1 MSAQFYTIENNE
13 VILSATKW
21 FDSRVLTTVDDKNKD
36 GIIGHLTDKYTE
48 IANETMVLKAE
59 YINSTDKLKMA
70 GKINRHRTYLATAKA
85 IGDFSKLFEE
95 LDTMETEISKVVET
109 NVAQRVAL
117 LSQTESIIADEAKD
131 WKGRT
136 EAIAEIAKKL
146 KDLPTV
152 PDIRVEE
159 IKQKFDKIRDEFF
172 IKKNS
177 FFEDQEKIFLDNL
190 DHKIE
195 LCEKAEALAA
205 STEWKKTTEAIAELN
220 EAWKKIGPV
229 PRHRNEELWARFN
242 HAKDIFFEKKKAH
255 YETVKTDQESNL
267 KIKLELC
274 EKAEA
279 IKDSRDWK
287 KTTDEYN
294 NLMTEWKKSG
304 RVSNEMNDEVWNRF
318 NAARNHF
325 FTAKESYYGSIKLNL
340 EDNFTRKSVI
350 VKRTEELATEAIV
363 DWEGATQEILE
374 MSEEWR
380 KIGRIAKEHGDE
392 LWERFLKAKKDFF
405 DRKDAEREKRRAE
418 GSKALDEKTRR
429 NRGFLRKLERELEL
443 ENEVLWDFSDRL
455 KNLMPSARSFEAQE
469 RYEAII
475 KDAEKKVNSLKAK
488 IKDVRANLEADEK
501 EFKFLTRPFKKKE
514 DKVAAEN
521 TDTNK
526 ENKPAS
532 KEDANVEI
540 ETKETANTNAE
551 VLSTADTNTENNT
564 DANSVNNELPQ
575 NEPATA
581 KQESSEIVTT
591 VQEPAVS
598 NNIDNEIAESLVSNT
613 ANNGVTTDNVEAL
626 SKEESAPSVDT
637 NGNTE
642 QPAS

>member
-1 MSAQFYTIENNE
+1 
-13 VILSATKW
+13 
-21 FDSRVLTTVDDKNKD
+21 
-36 GIIGHLTDKYTE
+36 
-48 IANETMVLKAE
+48 
-59 YINSTDKLKMA
+59 
-70 GKINRHRTYLATAKA
+70 
-85 IGDFSKLFEE
+85 
-95 LDTMETEISKVVET
+95 
-109 NVAQRVAL
+109 
-117 LSQTESIIADEAKD
+117 
-131 WKGRT
+131 
-136 EAIAEIAKKL
+136 
-146 KDLPTV
+146 
-152 PDIRVEE
+152 
-159 IKQKFDKIRDEFF
+159 
-172 IKKNS
+172 
-177 FFEDQEKIFLDNL
+177 
-190 DHKIE
+190 
-195 LCEKAEALAA
+195 
-205 STEWKKTTEAIAELN
+205 
-220 EAWKKIGPV
+220 
-229 PRHRNEELWARFN
+229 
-242 HAKDIFFEKKKAH
+242 
-255 YETVKTDQESNL
+255 
-267 KIKLELC
+267 
-274 EKAEA
+274 
-279 IKDSRDWK
+279 
-287 KTTDEYN
+287 
-294 NLMTEWKKSG
+294 
-304 RVSNEMNDEVWNRF
+304 
-318 NAARNHF
+318 
-325 FTAKESYYGSIKLNL
+325 
-340 EDNFTRKSVI
+340 
-350 VKRTEELATEAIV
+350 
-363 DWEGATQEILE
+363 